1 MIGHPVKPS
10 YEIPEAEL
18 DETFTR
24 SGGPG
29 GQNVNKV
36 ATAVQLRFD
45 IGASETLPD
54 AVKDRLRH
62 AARNRI
68 DRNDVLLI
76 RASRHRTQEQ
86 NRADA
91 RIRLQALID
100 EAATPRKKRKKRHGE
115 SRGAKE
121 RRIREKKRRG
131 DLKKSRG
138 KPTLD

>member
-1 MIGHPVKPS
+1 MKPT
-10 YEIPEAEL
+10 YTIPEHEL
-18 DETFTR
+18 EETFTR

-45 IGASETLPD
+45 IDASEVLPD
-54 AVKDRLRH
+54 FVKDRLRQV
-62 AARNRI
+62 AKNRI
-68 DRNDVLLI
+68 DRRGVLLI

-86 NRADA
+86 NRTDA
-91 RIRLQALID
+91 RLRLQALVD
-100 EAATPRKKRKKRHGE
+100 EAAAPRKKRKKRHGE

-121 RRIREKKRRG
+121 RRIRQKKRRG

>member
-1 MIGHPVKPS
+1 MNPT
-10 YEIPEAEL
+10 YTIPDSEL

-62 AARNRI
+62 AAKNRI

-91 RIRLQALID
+91 RIRLQALVD

-131 DLKKSRG
+131 DLKRSRG